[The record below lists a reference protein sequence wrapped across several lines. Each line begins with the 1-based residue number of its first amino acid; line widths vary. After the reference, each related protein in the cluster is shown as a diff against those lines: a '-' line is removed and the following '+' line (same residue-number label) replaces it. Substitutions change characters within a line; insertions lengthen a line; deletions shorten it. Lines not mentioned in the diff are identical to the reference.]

1 MKLLSFFPNKNNMEH
16 FSNSWEDV
24 TSYIEDLGLDGI
36 ETMIGTYH
44 PTSYLEGAPVRG
56 LHLMYFPTW
65 LDFWREDQEALI
77 ANFGSSQRIER
88 YYGGVGR
95 QVLID
100 HYKKEFENAKELGVE
115 YMVFHVSHVNPR
127 DIFTFTHDYTSLEV
141 IDAAVELINEVFTGS
156 GPALLLENLF
166 WPGLDLRSNEDT
178 RYLLDSINYE
188 NKGLLLDTSHL
199 ICTNK
204 DIATFDEGADYILAK
219 LSSMGEL
226 TQHIRGIHLNAST
239 PHHYL
244 KEDHSHK
251 LKRWEEADSLDQ
263 FHIEG
268 EHIKNI
274 DTHSV
279 FESHKVKEILG
290 RVPWEYLTLELA
302 SENIEDL
309 TESIKKQLLFLEEL

>member
-1 MKLLSFFPNKNNMEH
+1 MKLLSFFPNKDNMEH
-16 FSNSWEDV
+16 FNHSWGDV
-24 TSYIEDLGLDGI
+24 ASYIEALGLDGI

-65 LDFWREDQEALI
+65 LDFWREDKEALI
-77 ANFGSSQRIER
+77 ENFGSSERVER
-88 YYGGVGR
+88 YFGGMER
-95 QVLID
+95 ELLID
-100 HYKKEFENAKELGVE
+100 HYKKEFENAKKLGVE

-127 DIFTFTHDYTSLEV
+127 DIFTFTHNYTSREV
-141 IDAAVELINEVFTGS
+141 IEAAVELINEVFTGE

-166 WPGLDLRSNEDT
+166 WPGLDLRCNEDT
-178 RYLLDSINYE
+178 RYLLDSINYR

-199 ICTNK
+199 ICTSR
-204 DIATFDEGADYILAK
+204 DISTFDEGADYVLEK
-219 LSSMGEL
+219 LESMEDL
-226 TQHIRGIHLNAST
+226 TNHIRGIHLNAST
-239 PHHYL
+239 PGPYL
-244 KEDHSHK
+244 RQDFSHK
-251 LKRWEEADSLDQ
+251 LRRWEEADSLDQ

-279 FESHKVKEILG
+279 FESHKIREILD

-302 SENIEDL
+302 SKDVSEL
-309 TESIKKQLLFLEEL
+309 TENVKKQLLFLEEL